1 MKIAILGA
9 GALGCYYGARLQES
23 GQDVSFIVRSEYGYL
38 KEHGLQV
45 KSLHGDISLPHINVY
60 RDTEEVGPVD
70 LVVVAWK
77 STANAGFSRAL
88 PPLMGPDTT
97 VVTLQNGMGNAEEI
111 ARIIPADRIYVGL

>member
-45 KSLHGDISLPHINVY
+45 TSPCPGSRCTGTRRKS
-60 RDTEEVGPVD
+60 
-70 LVVVAWK
+70 
-77 STANAGFSRAL
+77 
-88 PPLMGPDTT
+88 
-97 VVTLQNGMGNAEEI
+97 
-111 ARIIPADRIYVGL
+111 ARWTSS

>member
-45 KSLHGDISLPHINVY
+45 KSLHGDISLPRLKVY
-60 RDTEEVGPVD
+60 RDCLLYTSPSPRD
-70 LVVVAWK
+70 
-77 STANAGFSRAL
+77 
-88 PPLMGPDTT
+88 
-97 VVTLQNGMGNAEEI
+97 
-111 ARIIPADRIYVGL
+111 

>member
-45 KSLHGDISLPHINVY
+45 KSLHGNISLPRINVY
-60 RDTEEVGPVD
+60 RDTSLSLHGK
-70 LVVVAWK
+70 ARQ
-77 STANAGFSRAL
+77 T
-88 PPLMGPDTT
+88 PDF
-97 VVTLQNGMGNAEEI
+97 LEPFP
-111 ARIIPADRIYVGL
+111 R

>member
-45 KSLHGDISLPHINVY
+45 QSNQSVPLPHWH
-60 RDTEEVGPVD
+60 DTVH
-70 LVVVAWK
+70 L
-77 STANAGFSRAL
+77 S
-88 PPLMGPDTT
+88 
-97 VVTLQNGMGNAEEI
+97 
-111 ARIIPADRIYVGL
+111 